1 MGAGASAQELS
12 AAVSDA
18 STGDI
23 SQALSCL
30 ESDAR
35 AKIEKVLAE
44 QKTSEQAKGPTIE
57 LKVGG
62 EPHRFNGWHNSTGYV
77 WSYEVAD
84 ESIVQTLETK
94 GTGQVKYG
102 DGGGREFE
110 YEFHALAPGVT
121 KVKISHARPWEKDS
135 DLGGK
140 SFTIHAVQP
149 AEEEL
154 QGTLSKARSTLE
166 ELAARVK
173 DLRPDHPGNFELE
186 GGIDQGSVGIQ
197 LFHLRKAIYRAHLAL
212 KVILRED
219 AETAKMAEL
228 KAKETKLRAEQQEVR
243 SSVADLRKQL
253 DALQTELQD
262 ITGEPVRRKLKM
274 MKCQREEQLRENASA
289 TEKKEAELRSFEV
302 ELQGDRDEMKSLEQE
317 VVDFTEKVK
326 MAKAAKADA

>member
-44 QKTSEQAKGPTIE
+44 QKTFEQAKGPTIE

-94 GTGQVKYG
+94 GIGQVKYG

-197 LFHLRKAIYRAHLAL
+197 LFHLRKAIYRAQLAL

>member
-12 AAVSDA
+12 AAVSEA

-44 QKTSEQAKGPTIE
+44 QKTSKQAEGPTIE

-62 EPHRFNGWHNSTGYV
+62 EPHRFNGWHDSTGYL

-84 ESIVQTLETK
+84 ESIVQTLETE
-94 GTGQVKYG
+94 GTGKREYG
-102 DGGGREFE
+102 CGGGREFE

-154 QGTLSKARSTLE
+154 QGALSKARSTLE

-173 DLRPDHPGNFELE
+173 DLRPDHPGNFEVE
-186 GGIDQGSVGIQ
+186 GGIDQESVGIQ
-197 LFHLRKAIYRAHLAL
+197 LFHLRKAIYRAQLAL

-219 AETAKMAEL
+219 AEKAKMAEL
-228 KAKETKLRAEQQEVR
+228 EAKETKLRAEQQEVK
-243 SSVADLRKQL
+243 SNVANLEKQL

-262 ITGEPVRRKLKM
+262 ITGEPVLRGPEI
-274 MKCQREEQLRENASA
+274 MKCLMQEQLRENASA
-289 TEKKEAELRSFEV
+289 TEKKEAKLREFEV
-302 ELQGDRDEMKSLEQE
+302 ELQCDRDEMKSLEQQ
-317 VVDFTEKVK
+317 VVDFTEKLK
-326 MAKAAKADA
+326 MAKAAKTDA